1 MCDKI
6 WSLQLPTGQWNGM
19 DPLQHFVAPR
29 RPLPSPRSKAKD
41 GASRNVFALPVIH
54 QFEPV
59 LASSPKSYMV
69 NNANATK
76 GTKSSDGVGSPPVAP
91 SQPQRPRSK
100 EGVESPRVLRP
111 QPPTGV
117 SSRTDVDI
125 YRYSQGTEQRM
136 AIRPLFEQRRGSE
149 GAKRKV
155 KRGKKKEEDVSV
167 GEDSAGGGQED
178 VDVGDRDV
186 ELKTKSDGDEVKCV
200 HEENEVV
207 ELSSGASNQEDLRAN
222 SPAPDDCVGASVAD
236 VQDLRKQEEDPEFS
250 GEDTVDSTQGENMGP
265 TLLKKLDVSSCYEPF
280 LQTEGPKLTWLRDVI
295 EATSTASVQTE
306 KEIVRSA
313 AERIRKSGVLVYK
326 SLAKDLRTLGGSSV
340 LVTVLLSSRGD
351 AHITCNVDGGADQS
365 LVAISDSDLEQSKL
379 VRPDLQTLTPRW
391 AEWIVTKV
399 RCDSRLSFYI
409 DLSDAEGSENRVC
422 FSETIHIND
431 KEVAVEMVAL
441 TAATSLL
448 ISIRDAASGA
458 NDAKILLKADDLR
471 RLALERGKMSTADGS
486 DRNVSA
492 LFDDHEFLSELATKS
507 NVVRLGLS
515 CAGFV
520 DEHDDLSITRR
531 SSVTL
536 ADLTVDVPEVFA
548 ESKLVGTI
556 AVLAQ
561 AYVENGIL
569 STLRHF
575 QQQEAVHL
583 NVAAFMQ
590 QAASSDSEAAFNDR
604 VEQNLEA
611 AKMAKLSE
619 IAILSIIDDMIL
631 DFIAYE
637 CRVEIHAAKY
647 SGGYDDHYASKLQAA
662 YRMSA
667 QKKSYDHKRH
677 VRMRA
682 AQMLQALQRGI
693 IARRRYSEMKV
704 EREKYLFYGFRSSL
718 YHATANMKDPRLRAQ
733 ELSTEAER
741 RRHAFLMQVIQGYVA
756 ENYINEDFRV
766 SAQLVRDIYNEYG
779 VVVGCSTNFGD
790 IVASYLGKAPD
801 QALYVRVGDF
811 SHDSDAAAPPRQ
823 YSISQVSAAL
833 LLGLRDQYDD
843 TFGLSSSARLMSTG
857 IMQRPR
863 RGALD
868 AGDSAPPR
876 WMLKTSLSFQQANLD
891 RVAGL
896 RLTRKAAGK
905 QSAHLIARDYRN
917 TLASSFDSF
926 DSCRA
931 TWAVDIQSRQEQQ
944 RMLDSF
950 SVDELTQ
957 YCLDLLISCVKDW
970 GIDPDP
976 LFEAVNLCG
985 RHCHGKTAIRI
996 VEEKFNAYAAKMNEV
1011 HGKQCVLTLREEISQ
1026 ELEDFEKLL
1035 ALRILNIAV
1044 DQVITVPT
1052 SELLHIMLKGN
1063 LDEEYIRH
1071 GLPSV
1076 LPIASITEKYELT
1089 RKMLYGYAN
1098 ASYGD
1103 AFNLVC
1109 WSCLDVAE
1117 NVTVEAARLLDKLT
1131 RPMNET
1137 GDAHGSVTIFSSNSM
1152 SLQPTNKTLSRSSES
1167 LVARALYLLTGS
1179 QAVRFLQFL
1188 SEVAHFNKSIQK
1200 RVLTHLAPYADK
1212 FEMHRLA
1219 SSVCSIED
1227 FSIVSQLFDECFSED
1242 TLRSSMNSA
1251 KIHSKWTEPADGQY
1265 FEVEGKLS
1273 TSRIYLEV
1281 SKFSSSSNPRTSF
1294 LFNFRTAGG
1303 NSFAVCMRQV
1313 EVEVVSFWDTAVR
1326 FRVDVEI
1333 TP

>member
-250 GEDTVDSTQGENMGP
+250 GEDT
-265 TLLKKLDVSSCYEPF
+265 
-280 LQTEGPKLTWLRDVI
+280 
-295 EATSTASVQTE
+295 
-306 KEIVRSA
+306 
-313 AERIRKSGVLVYK
+313 
-326 SLAKDLRTLGGSSV
+326 
-340 LVTVLLSSRGD
+340 
-351 AHITCNVDGGADQS
+351 
-365 LVAISDSDLEQSKL
+365 
-379 VRPDLQTLTPRW
+379 
-391 AEWIVTKV
+391 
-399 RCDSRLSFYI
+399 
-409 DLSDAEGSENRVC
+409 
-422 FSETIHIND
+422 
-431 KEVAVEMVAL
+431 
-441 TAATSLL
+441 
-448 ISIRDAASGA
+448 
-458 NDAKILLKADDLR
+458 
-471 RLALERGKMSTADGS
+471 
-486 DRNVSA
+486 
-492 LFDDHEFLSELATKS
+492 
-507 NVVRLGLS
+507 
-515 CAGFV
+515 
-520 DEHDDLSITRR
+520 
-531 SSVTL
+531 
-536 ADLTVDVPEVFA
+536 
-548 ESKLVGTI
+548 
-556 AVLAQ
+556 